1 MKRDDPPV
9 GHAERVRSVALSRS
23 AAAQSSLAASWARS
37 LKTYGLEPD
46 APGNSDARLEQTELH
61 QRRDGLGRIL
71 ATSAPVMDRLYASLG
86 LAGCSVFLSD
96 TEGVVIDHRMADSD
110 GALFRAAGLCEGG
123 VWSEAVQGT
132 NGIGTCIAEQRA
144 VTIYRD
150 QHFHDRNTVMSCMG
164 APVFDEHGA
173 IAAVLDVSSCRDD
186 LTQPFATLIAQTVTD
201 AARQIEAD
209 HFQSA
214 FSSQRILRG
223 SGDGQKGAVLL
234 AVDGD
239 DLVVGA
245 TRAARAIYGLGHN
258 NRIDPRPAGDLFGD
272 SESRGVGLESAERR
286 ELRRAI
292 ARANGN
298 MAAAARALGISRATL
313 YRRMDQLGLSRG

>member
-1 MKRDDPPV
+1 MKRENTSGD
-9 GHAERVRSVALSRS
+9 HAEKVRSVALSRS

-37 LKTYGLEPD
+37 MKAYGLEPD
-46 APGNSDARLEQTELH
+46 APGRVDARLEQGEIYL
-61 QRRDGLGRIL
+61 RRDALGRLL
-71 ATSAPVMDRLYASLG
+71 AMSAPVMDRLYASLG

-96 TEGVVIDHRMADSD
+96 TEGAVIDHRMPDSD
-110 GALFRAAGLCEGG
+110 GAMLRAAGLCEGG

-150 QHFHDRNTVMSCMG
+150 QHFRDRNTVMSCMG

-173 IAAVLDVSSCRDD
+173 LVAVLDVSSCRDD

-214 FSSQRILRG
+214 FADRRILRG
-223 SGDGQKGAVLL
+223 AGDGQKGAVLL
-234 AVDGD
+234 AVDQD

-245 TRAARAIYGLGHN
+245 TRAARAIYGLGQDS
-258 NRIDPRPAGDLFGD
+258 RIDPRPAGDLFGD
-272 SESRGVGLESAERR
+272 TEQRGVGLESAERR

-313 YRRMDQLGLSRG
+313 YRRMDQLGLSRD

>member
-1 MKRDDPPV
+1 MSRDLSQAD
-9 GHAERVRSVALSRS
+9 HADRVRSVALSRS

-46 APGNSDARLEQTELH
+46 TPGGSDARLEQGEIL
-61 QRRDGLGRIL
+61 QRRDAFGRIL
-71 ATSAPVMDRLYASLG
+71 ATSAPVMDRLFASLG

-96 TEGVVIDHRMADSD
+96 TDGVVIDHRMPDND
-110 GALFRAAGLCEGG
+110 GAMLRAAGLCEGG
-123 VWSEAVQGT
+123 VWSEEVQGT
-132 NGIGTCIAEQRA
+132 NGIGTCIVEERA
-144 VTIYRD
+144 VTIFRD
-150 QHFHDRNTVMSCMG
+150 QHFHDRNTVMTCMG

-173 IAAVLDVSSCRDD
+173 LVAVLDVSSCKND

-214 FSSQRILRG
+214 FAGRRILRG
-223 SGDGQKGAVLL
+223 AGDGQKGAVLL
-234 AVDGD
+234 AVDKD
-239 DLVVGA
+239 DLVIGA
-245 TRAARAIYGLGHN
+245 TRAARTIYGLGQDS
-258 NRIDPRPAGDLFGD
+258 RITPRPAGDLFGD
-272 SESRGVGLESAERR
+272 SELRGVGLESAERR

-313 YRRMDQLGLSRG
+313 YRRMDQLGISRD

>member
-1 MKRDDPPV
+1 MR
-9 GHAERVRSVALSRS
+9 
-23 AAAQSSLAASWARS
+23 
-37 LKTYGLEPD
+37 TYGLEPD
-46 APGNSDARLEQTELH
+46 APPARDVRLEASEVH
-61 QRRDGLGRIL
+61 YRRDALGRIL

-96 TEGVVIDHRMADSD
+96 TDGVVIDHRMPDGD
-110 GALFRAAGLCEGG
+110 GAMLRAAGLCKGG

-144 VTIYRD
+144 VTIFRD

-164 APVFDEHGA
+164 APVFDEQGA
-173 IAAVLDVSSCRDD
+173 LIAVLDVSSSRED
-186 LTQPFATLIAQTVTD
+186 LTQPFATLISQTVVD

-214 FSSQRILRG
+214 FADRRILRG
-223 SGDGQKGAVLL
+223 AGDGQKGAVLL

-245 TRAARAIYGLGHN
+245 TRAARAIYGLGQDA
-258 NRIDPRPAGDLFGD
+258 RIAPRPAGDLFGD
-272 SESRGVGLESAERR
+272 SETRGVGLESAERR

-292 ARANGN
+292 TRANGN
-298 MAAAARALGISRATL
+298 MAAAARSLGISRATL
-313 YRRMDQLGLSRG
+313 YRRMDQLGISRD